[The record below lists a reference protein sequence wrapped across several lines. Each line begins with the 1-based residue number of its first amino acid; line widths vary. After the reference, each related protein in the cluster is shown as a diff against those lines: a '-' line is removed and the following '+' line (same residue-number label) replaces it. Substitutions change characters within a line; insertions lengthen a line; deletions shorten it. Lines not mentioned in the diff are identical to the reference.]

1 MFLRA
6 LLQHFVFRICLNP
19 NPRAQQTPAAPDAA
33 AYAFFGGVSDVALDG
48 ELGGL
53 DDEADEVAGALED
66 ELDIEAEREDE
77 DLSLSAV
84 FARQAALGGADAAR
98 LAPTPVA
105 PPPGAMR
112 MPSAALLGGLKRSGP
127 TPPPA
132 APPPGF
138 YGRAAAAT
146 FAPPQATPLAPAPS
160 MPWPQA
166 QAPAV
171 VQRAPMPARAP
182 PPGFPPM
189 QLAAPTTQAQQ
200 PPRAITV
207 AELEAR
213 LSSAPL
219 PQHGTVRV
227 LPRPPAPGGVS
238 QAALPTSAPLGH
250 ERALQPWFGG
260 GGVHAIE
267 ADALQPGVS
276 YASISATAPQP
287 STSVPAAAA
296 QRQRPHESKYMSVEQ
311 IEQILRI
318 QWAATHPADVAP
330 YDADYYALAF
340 AAKRGGSGFGS
351 GSSAAFAPL
360 ALRELA
366 KTAGGK
372 ATTTFVQLEGLGK
385 VPFGNVRRPKPL
397 LELALA
403 SELKTA
409 SGDDDDADSSDG
421 ANATPLETHPRV
433 ALRLMLEDGLCLLA
447 DVDDCD
453 RLFVKASSGA
463 SSGVD
468 AATLMRR
475 KTLLLEGLTATL
487 RLPSGPEPPK
497 TTAADGDPGAGCGD
511 AVLRAVGSL
520 SKGRCML
527 AGLLTRL
534 PAGGA
539 SATRVAWSLARSLRY
554 VFASPRQPSALPGGE
569 IALHGGDSADDHSF
583 AALADSASGVVG
595 TFTPLQLCA
604 VLAAVLAGGTLPVL
618 DASQP
623 GAAAAE
629 FLAAVL
635 RAASA
640 KGLAGPAEDTS
651 SSATSAPEAS
661 VWQTTFA
668 LFFASLSA
676 RVAAAMAAA
685 ATAAASGDSTLA
697 AVARRDVPV
706 ELLRAAVPHASPA
719 QRAHLRRFLAL
730 LGAA

>member
-1 MFLRA
+1 M
-6 LLQHFVFRICLNP
+6 
-19 NPRAQQTPAAPDAA
+19 PDAT

-53 DDEADEVAGALED
+53 EDEAEDEVADSLE
-66 ELDIEAEREDE
+66 ELDIEAERDDE
-77 DLSLSAV
+77 DLSLAAV
-84 FARQAALGGADAAR
+84 FARQNALGGADAAR
-98 LAPTPVA
+98 LAPMRVA

-112 MPSAALLGGLKRSGP
+112 MPSAALLSGLKRSEP
-127 TPPPA
+127 RPPAA

-146 FAPPQATPLAPAPS
+146 IARPQATPLAPAPS

-166 QAPAV
+166 QRPAV
-171 VQRAPMPARAP
+171 VHAPMARAP
-182 PPGFPPM
+182 PPGFPPT
-189 QLAAPTTQAQQ
+189 QPAPPMAQAQ
-200 PPRAITV
+200 PLRAMTV

-213 LSSAPL
+213 LSSAPSS
-219 PQHGTVRV
+219 QHGTVRV
-227 LPRPPAPGGVS
+227 LPRPLPAVGGVS
-238 QAALPTSAPLGH
+238 QTALPTSAPLGH
-250 ERALQPWFGG
+250 ERALQPWAGG
-260 GGVHAIE
+260 GGLQAVE
-267 ADALQPGVS
+267 ADSLQPGTS
-276 YASISATAPQP
+276 YASISASTPQQT
-287 STSVPAAAA
+287 TSAPAAAA
-296 QRQRPHESKYMSVEQ
+296 QRQRPHESKYMSAEQ

-330 YDADYYALAF
+330 YDAEYYALAF
-340 AAKRGGSGFGS
+340 AAKRGGGGFGS
-351 GSSAAFAPL
+351 GSSADFAPRV
-360 ALRELA
+360 LRELA
-366 KTAGGK
+366 KAAGGK
-372 ATTTFVQLEGLGK
+372 ATTAFVQLEGLGK

-403 SELKTA
+403 SELKSVTA
-409 SGDDDDADSSDG
+409 GDDSAEADADFSDV

-453 RLFVKASSGA
+453 RLLLKASSGT

-468 AATLMRR
+468 AATLVRR

-497 TTAADGDPGAGCGD
+497 TAAAEGGAGCGD

-520 SKGRCML
+520 SKGRRML
-527 AGLLTRL
+527 AGLLTRM
-534 PAGGA
+534 PPGGA
-539 SATRVAWSLARSLRY
+539 SAARVAWSLARSLRY
-554 VFASPRQPSALPGGE
+554 VFASPRQPVPSAGGE
-569 IALHGGDSADDHSF
+569 FVLHGGDYADDRSY
-583 AALADSASGVVG
+583 AALADAASGVIG
-595 TFTPLQLCA
+595 TFAPLQLSA
-604 VLAAVLAGGTLPVL
+604 VLAAVLAGGSLPVL
-618 DASQP
+618 DASPP
-623 GAAAAE
+623 GAAAADC
-629 FLAAVL
+629 LAAVL
-635 RAASA
+635 RSATA
-640 KGLAGPAEDTS
+640 KGLAGPAEEHGS
-651 SSATSAPEAS
+651 VATSAPEAA
-661 VWQTTFA
+661 VWQATFA
-668 LFFASLSA
+668 PFFASLSA